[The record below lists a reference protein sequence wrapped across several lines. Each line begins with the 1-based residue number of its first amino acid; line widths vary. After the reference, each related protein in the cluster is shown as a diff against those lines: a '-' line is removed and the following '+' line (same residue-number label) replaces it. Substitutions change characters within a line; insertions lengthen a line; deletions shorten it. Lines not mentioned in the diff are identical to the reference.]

1 MATRRTVGVGHTA
14 PDFTLPDQNGQS
26 VRLKDLL
33 KQGPVVL
40 YFYPRDHTPG
50 CTLEACAF
58 RDAHSQFKDAGATVV
73 GVSDDSISVHQ
84 SFASQHSLPFTL
96 LSDQTGTVRELYGV
110 PRPLGIIPGRVTYVI
125 EQNGIV
131 RHVFTSHLRMQ
142 KHVTEALKTISELA
156 SSRNAETSRRSVS

>member
-1 MATRRTVGVGHTA
+1 MVSRRTVGVGHTA
-14 PDFTLPDQNGQS
+14 PDFTLPDQNGEN

-58 RDAHSQFKDAGATVV
+58 RDAHTQFREAGATVV
-73 GVSDDSISVHQ
+73 GVSDDSVRVHQ

-96 LSDQTGTVRELYGV
+96 LSDETGMVRELYGV

-125 EQNGIV
+125 EQDGTV
-131 RHVFTSHLRMQ
+131 RHVFASHLRMQ
-142 KHVTEALKTISELA
+142 RHVTEALKTISELTQLR
-156 SSRNAETSRRSVS
+156 SSTSSPSA